1 MMGGGEVLIIAAAIA
16 LIAFGAYAAYMH
28 NARRLDALGALAMQ
42 LGWQFEPS
50 DDREHPQRYG
60 YLSVFDQGDDRCAY
74 NTLVGAIEV
83 AGQAWPARAGD
94 YRYETTSGTG
104 KDRRTTTHRLTYLI
118 VETPHLG
125 APDLYI
131 RREGLMDRFAGF
143 LGFDDIDFESA
154 EFSEKFLVKSSNKR
168 FAYGVIEPR
177 MMEFLLDGQPPTIE
191 FRRGHCCF
199 HDRER
204 TMSPEEL
211 QATIQWAGEFLSR
224 WPKKLPSVLEG

>member
-1 MMGGGEVLIIAAAIA
+1 MMGGAEVLIFAAVIVLIA
-16 LIAFGAYAAYMH
+16 LGAYAAYMQGSK
-28 NARRLDALGALAMQ
+28 RIDALGALATQ
-42 LGWQFEPS
+42 LGWQFEPG
-50 DDREHPQRYG
+50 DDREHAQRYE
-60 YLSVFDQGDDRCAY
+60 YFSLFDKGDDRRAY

-104 KDRRTTTHRLTYLI
+104 KDRRTHTHRLTYVI

-131 RREGLMDRFAGF
+131 RREGLFDRFAGF

-177 MMEFLLDGQPPTIE
+177 MMEFLLDGEPPTIE

-204 TMSPEEL
+204 TLSPENL
-211 QATIQWAGEFLSR
+211 QAVIQWASEFLAR
-224 WPKKLPSVLEG
+224 WPRKLPSVLDA